1 VSPWGSPLAKQL
13 QGDGFVAS
21 RTQIVCLHEGV
32 GGRSIDPIFIRTLLK
47 ELDPAWIR
55 PWKGSNIIRA
65 VDCGGRGNL
74 IAKIPGELQ
83 TCIEMGADTTL
94 MVWADLDDDM
104 DDGNQLRQKFHE
116 EARQNGIA
124 DNDFDRVVFVFAK
137 DRLENW
143 IEFLLTGSTDEA
155 QEGCRVK
162 DGKSVAAAA
171 KKLAQICR
179 GKLQG
184 VQFPPS
190 LNWSCQNWR
199 RLVARMNA

>member
-1 VSPWGSPLAKQL
+1 M
-13 QGDGFVAS
+13 
-21 RTQIVCLHEGV
+21 
-32 GGRSIDPIFIRTLLK
+32 
-47 ELDPAWIR
+47 
-55 PWKGSNIIRA
+55 
-65 VDCGGRGNL
+65 
-74 IAKIPGELQ
+74 PGELQ
-83 TCIEMGADTTL
+83 ACIEMGADTTL

-104 DDGNQLRQKFHE
+104 DDGNQLQQKFHE
-116 EARQNGIA
+116 EARKNGIA

-162 DGKSVAAAA
+162 DDKSVAAAA
-171 KKLAQICR
+171 RKLAQICR
-179 GKLQG
+179 GQQQG
-184 VQFPPS
+184 VQLPSS

>member
-1 VSPWGSPLAKQL
+1 M
-13 QGDGFVAS
+13 AS

-32 GGRSIDPIFIRTLLK
+32 QGRSIDPIFIHTLLK

-55 PWKGSNIIRA
+55 PWKGSNIIRP
-65 VDCGGRGNL
+65 VDCGGRSNL
-74 IAKIPGELQ
+74 IARMPGELQ

-104 DDGNQLRQKFHE
+104 DDGSQLRQKFYE
-116 EARQNGIA
+116 EARRNEIE
-124 DNDFDRVVFVFAK
+124 DNDFDRVVFIFAK

-171 KKLAQICR
+171 KKLAQMCR
-179 GKLQG
+179 GQLQG
-184 VQFPPS
+184 VQLPPS